1 MFLPRRRQR
10 RLLLPP
16 GWLALGFLLLLGCLA
31 LLTHERQLKQPTV
44 IQLTMPPLKPDKSDI
59 WLTAPAYKPVDKLNV
74 LRPWHDTDF
83 VGTPLNDFVNAKATQ
98 IAIRA
103 INADSSHA
111 GGVRIRLQQGATYG
125 NLVNALDIMNI
136 ENQKKYWL
144 DIRHQPITLY
154 AVTDKALP
162 PDSVHQQMFVCG
174 TRDYEIP
181 APAEVLSLKQLVES
195 LWQHAWRP
203 SVLLLAALSN
213 LSIYRLSSFRQ
224 PAR

>member
-16 GWLALGFLLLLGCLA
+16 GWVALGFLLLLGCLA
-31 LLTHERQLKQPTV
+31 LLTHERQLRLPNVMQM
-44 IQLTMPPLKPDKSDI
+44 TMPPLYSSKANS
-59 WLTAPAYKPVDKLNV
+59 WVVPVYGTVAELNR
-74 LRPWHDTDF
+74 LRPWHDADF
-83 VGTPLNDFVNAKATQ
+83 VGAPLNDFVNAEATQ

-111 GGVRIRLQQGATYG
+111 GGVRIRFQPQATYG
-125 NLVNALDIMNI
+125 NLVDALDVMNI

-162 PDSVHQQMFVCG
+162 PDSVRQQMFLCG
-174 TRDYEIP
+174 FRYFEIP
-181 APAEVLSLKQLVES
+181 TPTEVLSLKQLLES
-195 LWQHAWRP
+195 LWQHDWRP
-203 SVLLLAALSN
+203 SVVLLAVVSS
-213 LSIYRLSSFRQ
+213 LSIYQLSRSRQ
-224 PAR
+224 TAR